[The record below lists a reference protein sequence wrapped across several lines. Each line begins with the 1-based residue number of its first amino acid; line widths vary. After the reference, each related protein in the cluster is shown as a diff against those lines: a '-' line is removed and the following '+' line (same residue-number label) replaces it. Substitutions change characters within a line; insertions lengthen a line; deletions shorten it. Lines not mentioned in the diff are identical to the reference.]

1 MNFSLLNKLAF
12 IANLA
17 FLTAIVMRIYPFLQ
31 GTKLESLV
39 LVTGLVISPFVN
51 LIVNLYYGILFFRGG
66 RPYAHFV
73 QAFNTSAFGLQIIL
87 FLFFSGW
94 IPLSNINP

>member
-12 IANLA
+12 IANMA
-17 FLTAIVMRIYPFLQ
+17 FLTAIIMRIYPFLQ
-31 GTKLESLV
+31 GTKLESFV
-39 LVTGLVISPFVN
+39 LLTGLMISPLVN
-51 LIVNLYYGILFFRGG
+51 LILGIYYGVLFLKGVK
-66 RPYAHFV
+66 PDIHFV
-73 QAFNTSAFGLQIIL
+73 QVFNTCIFGLQIIL